1 MLRGGAATT
10 LGIMVRTCIALLSP
24 IGLLLMGVAGALALC
39 PTPAFAAPPG
49 GGECRSAAPPQIKVE
64 LQLAPLQTDLT
75 RSVAQL
81 GSVPGRA
88 PGPAG
93 ASQGHILGL
102 TQARYG
108 EQSQLSATFQP
119 MGDGTFCASP
129 RSVAVTFGIQQHVVL
144 IARELPLDSC
154 IHREVMAH
162 EMRHVAVDQALVK
175 EFSPIVRRRLEEALG
190 RIGPVRA
197 RSQEQALGTIRRPIE
212 AALKATL
219 QEFGRER
226 DRRQAQVDTREEYER
241 VSRSCNG
248 EVSRFVPLRPGQ
260 QRPAA
265 AAPGGSVSGAAS
277 GVFHGRP

>member
-1 MLRGGAATT
+1 
-10 LGIMVRTCIALLSP
+10 MVRTCNAF
-24 IGLLLMGVAGALALC
+24 LLLTGLAGALALC
-39 PTPAFAAPPG
+39 QPSAHAAPATA
-49 GGECRSAAPPQIKVE
+49 GECRPPPAAQIKVE

-108 EQSQLSATFQP
+108 EQSQISATFQP
-119 MGDGTFCASP
+119 MGDGTFCAHP
-129 RSVAVTFGIQQHVVL
+129 RSITVTFGIQQHVVL
-144 IARELPLDSC
+144 IARELPPNSC
-154 IHREVMAH
+154 IHAEVMAH

-175 EFSPIVRRRLEEALG
+175 EFAPIVRRRLEEMLAQL
-190 RIGPVRA
+190 GPVRA
-197 RSQEQALGTIRRPIE
+197 RSQDQALGYIRRPVE
-212 AALKATL
+212 AALKGTL

-226 DRRQAQVDTREEYER
+226 DSRQALVDTREEYER

-248 EVSRFVPLRPGQ
+248 EVSRYVPLRPGQ
-260 QRPAA
+260 QRTT
-265 AAPGGSVSGAAS
+265 APGPVNGAGS